1 MTMGDLWR
9 PATIKEVLGR
19 HGFRFSKAL
28 GQNFLID
35 PRVVPPHGRGE
46 RRGGVRRGH
55 RGGAGPGGAHLRAC
69 PGGQKGGGHRAGPA
83 AVPRAGETL
92 ADCPNV
98 ELVQG
103 DVLKLD
109 LHALIQEKFGGQEV
123 CVCANL
129 PYYITSPVIMGLL
142 EGGLPLKSIT
152 VMVQKEAA
160 ERICAQPGQRACG
173 AVSVSVHYHSQPQVL
188 FGVSRGSSA
197 APAPRGL
204 GGHPPGPAPGAPG
217 AGGGR
222 GLVFPGEPGRLCPAP
237 ENRGKLHLRLPGAAQ
252 GPGGGGPG
260 GRRASP
266 QMPGPNTLSLEQFA
280 ALANALPPLAKRG
293 RIVYNSGRKPGREG
307 DPWTGWRRI

>member
-35 PRVVPPHGRGE
+35 PRVCPRMAAE
-46 RRGGVRRGH
+46 S
-55 RGGAGPGGAHLRAC
+55 GAAECAGAIEVGPGLGVLTYELAQVAKKVVAIELDQRLF
-69 PGGQKGGGHRAGPA
+69 P
-83 AVPRAGETL
+83 VLGETL

-188 FGVSRGSSA
+188 FGVSRGSFLPPPNVDSA
-197 APAPRGL
+197 VIRL
-204 GGHPPGPAPGAPG
+204 DLRREPPVQVADEGWFFRVSRAAF
-217 AGGGR
+217 AQR
-222 GLVFPGEPGRLCPAP
+222 RKTAANSISASLGLV
-237 ENRGKLHLRLPGAAQ
+237 
-252 GPGGGGPG
+252 
-260 GRRASP
+260 SP
-266 QMPGPNTLSLEQFA
+266 QMPGPNSSPSSSSPPWQTPC
-280 ALANALPPLAKRG
+280 LPLPSRG
-293 RIVYNSGRKPGREG
+293 RIVYNRGRKPGREG